1 MHDHH
6 PADVA
11 PLQRPLPDRPLPD
24 RPLATRFREWIEWFG
39 LGRLVV
45 TAMSVV
51 AVGAGGYWL
60 VRPPPLPVESSLPR
74 ASSTPTAGG
83 TLAEEGSSPTVAAS
97 SAPGSPP
104 AAATIAA
111 IVVHV
116 AGAVASPGVYSLAPD
131 ARVID
136 AVSAAGGTAPEA
148 RPDAVNLAA
157 PLHDGDRV
165 YVPTVSEA
173 PTVAAGVSSAAP
185 SGETADS
192 PSTPVNLNTATADQ
206 LDALPGVGPSTA
218 AAIVAHR
225 QSNGP
230 FSSVDGLDEV
240 RGIGPAKLESLRPL
254 VTV

>member
-1 MHDHH
+1 MHDRH
-6 PADVA
+6 PPEGA
-11 PLQRPLPDRPLPD
+11 PLQRPLPDRPL
-24 RPLATRFREWIEWFG
+24 ATRFQDWIEWFG

-83 TLAEEGSSPTVAAS
+83 TFAEEGSSPAVAAS
-97 SAPGSPP
+97 SVPGAPP
-104 AAATIAA
+104 AVATTAAT

-165 YVPTVSEA
+165 YVPTSAEA
-173 PTVAAGVSSAAP
+173 PSVAAGVSSAAP

-192 PSTPVNLNTATADQ
+192 PATPVDLNTATADQ

-225 QSNGP
+225 ESNGP